1 MSSASTYLI
10 SSNNM
15 GRLANMEKNQ
25 EEIPKELLT
34 TKNERTL
41 TSVQPYINYEEK
53 LLVDKVEKD
62 KGSDKKD
69 VKGCDERT
77 KKGTRG
83 NYTTF

>member
-1 MSSASTYLI
+1 
-10 SSNNM
+10 
-15 GRLANMEKNQ
+15 
-25 EEIPKELLT
+25 
-34 TKNERTL
+34 
-41 TSVQPYINYEEK
+41 VQPYINYEEK